1 MSVNS
6 LTSALRALGTQA
18 SGSVQGAQPSKAN
31 AFGSIGKDFDFLM
44 KALGSA
50 ESAGKGTALDTL
62 TQGLS
67 AMGTMQPAQAAAA
80 NPFRA
85 GGQASAVSAFA
96 AQASPAQAI
105 RFVNAM
111 AAPLASIGKTISVT
125 A

>member
-1 MSVNS
+1 MSVNP
-6 LTSALRALGTQA
+6 LTSALRALGA
-18 SGSVQGAQPSKAN
+18 PGAVQGAQPSKAN
-31 AFGSIGKDFDFLM
+31 AFGAIGKDFDFLM
-44 KALGSA
+44 KALGSTDA
-50 ESAGKGTALDTL
+50 TGKSAALDTL
-62 TQGLS
+62 KQGLS
-67 AMGTMQPAQAAAA
+67 ATGSAQSAHAGSA

-96 AQASPAQAI
+96 AQASPLQAI